1 MNRCSGWTLQTLS
14 RWSAQLALRHQVL
27 LLAVLTAVV
36 ATALI
41 GWQSFQRLQS
51 TQLRQAEQWALSA
64 AQMAEGLAAPGYRLG
79 NTQAVAQSLGQ
90 VVALPGVQGVR
101 LLQANGEVW
110 LALDTPAEDATR
122 GSTQSTASNPAAV
135 DWHPNRPPSQTA
147 PVVRPH
153 PQHPNRVVATVRM
166 GTQVAAAPMPI
177 GRATSANVNADADG
191 DAKGWLELEWNY
203 DMQQRRAVADWLI
216 GMAIALVLVAA
227 SVAVFYVFVW
237 RATRPIAQLAQ
248 FARTLSQAPGNI
260 ARLRWG
266 SHEVRQLGF
275 AINATSRHLAEH
287 IETMARQLKRQHAI
301 VDTAVDAVVGVNAD
315 GVIVSINRASERLFG
330 RAPADLIRQPLSTLL
345 PMANG
350 AFLAQLMANGI
361 WMESTQTR
369 QATVELHGLRQGG
382 IRFPAE
388 LLVGEI
394 PDDPTIR
401 YTCIVRDTTEL
412 KQAEDFLTLYARA
425 LDCSTSGV
433 LLTNASLHPQ
443 RTVYINPAFTRITGF
458 GPQHVM
464 GRDIGFLNGPDT
476 EALRLT
482 ELQEAIDQGAER
494 TVTLRHYRRDGQAF
508 INQLSVSPIRDNEG
522 RITHT
527 VHMIEDVTALAES
540 QARLVE
546 HSARLDATFAL
557 SPDGFV
563 IFDANGQWQGCNPAF
578 STMLGGAL
586 GGQPL
591 QAFDHRLADLC
602 QDPAAYIPVAHP
614 DSDGDGAVHR
624 LHLLRPTPRV
634 LERVV
639 RHNLRGSGE
648 TIVYLRD
655 ITRQTEV
662 DQMKT
667 DFLATA
673 AHELRTPLA
682 SVLGYTELMLHRK
695 YSEERQRDMLQTVH
709 RQAELLT
716 SIINELLDLS
726 RIEAR
731 QGKDFRIEA
740 LPLGALLHDAVAT
753 LQGQDPTR
761 TVDLPAVP
769 DVRVMADASKIQ
781 QALGN
786 LLDNARKYADAAQ
799 PIHVSVTQD
808 SESTPGEPALVHIHI
823 RDHGTGMTEEQL
835 SHAFERFYRAD
846 TSGNRPGTGLGLNLV
861 REIAQ
866 VHGGRVTLKSTV
878 GVGSVAT
885 LSLRLA

>member
-1 MNRCSGWTLQTLS
+1 MNRCSGWTMQALS

-41 GWQSFQRLQS
+41 GWQSFQRLQA
-51 TQLRQAEQWALSA
+51 TQLRQAEQWAVA
-64 AQMAEGLAAPGYRLG
+64 AARLADGLAAPGYRAG
-79 NTQAVAQSLGQ
+79 NPKAVAQALSH
-90 VVALPGVQGVR
+90 VMALPGVQGVR
-101 LLQANGEVW
+101 LMQANGDVW
-110 LALDTPAEDATR
+110 LDLTVPPLNANAVPAQTR
-122 GSTQSTASNPAAV
+122 AVSGNGKPEFHAPDSAAPADGA
-135 DWHPNRPPSQTA
+135 
-147 PVVRPH
+147 VRPH
-153 PQHPNRVVATVRM
+153 PMHANRVLAAVRLGTHPTPEPGPNNNGASVGAATH
-166 GTQVAAAPMPI
+166 
-177 GRATSANVNADADG
+177 AT
-191 DAKGWLELEWNY
+191 GWLELDWDY
-203 DMQQRRAVADWLI
+203 GSQQGRAAADWLS
-216 GMAIALVLVAA
+216 GMAIALLLVAV
-227 SVAVFYVFVW
+227 SVSVFYGFVW
-237 RATRPIAQLAQ
+237 RATRPITQLAQ
-248 FARTLSQAPGNI
+248 FARTLSHAPGNI

-301 VDTAVDAVVGVNAD
+301 VDTAVDAVVGVNAE
-315 GVIVSINRASERLFG
+315 GLIVSINRASERLFG
-330 RAPADLIRQPLSTLL
+330 RPPGELIRQPLSTLL

-412 KQAEDFLTLYARA
+412 KQAEDFLALYARA

-464 GRDIGFLNGPDT
+464 GRDIGFLNGPET
-476 EALRLT
+476 EASRLA
-482 ELQEAIDQGAER
+482 ELHEGIDQGAER

-508 INQLSVSPIRDNEG
+508 IDQMSVSPIRDSDG

-527 VHMIEDVTALAES
+527 IHMIEDVTALAES
-540 QARLVE
+540 QARLAE

-563 IFDANGQWQGCNPAF
+563 IFDASGQWQGCNPAF
-578 STMLGGAL
+578 SAMLGEAL

-591 QAFDHRLADLC
+591 QAFDARFADLC

-624 LHLLRPTPRV
+624 LHLLRPSPRV

-682 SVLGYTELMLHRK
+682 SILGYTELMLHRK
-695 YSEERQRDMLQTVH
+695 YNEERQRDMLQTVH

-740 LPLGALLHDAVAT
+740 LPLEELLHDAVAT
-753 LQGQDPTR
+753 LKGQDPTR
-761 TVDLPAVP
+761 PVDLSPIP

-786 LLDNARKYADAAQ
+786 LLDNARKYADASQ
-799 PIHVSVTQD
+799 PIHVTVTQD
-808 SESTPGEPALVHIHI
+808 HENTPGEPALVHIHI

-866 VHGGRVTLKSTV
+866 VHGGRVALNSTV